1 MSAKSSQTIGFIGV
15 GDMGGPMAR
24 NLMRAGFAVIVFDID
39 ASRTT
44 ALADAGAALG
54 RDATDVANRASI
66 VFACLNSVEG
76 MRSVAAAVGRGSG
89 VEVYI
94 DLSTAG
100 PSLARE
106 LRDHFAGTDIQML
119 DAPISGQIER
129 AIDATLAI
137 MASGP
142 REAFEMARPAFEA
155 MGQHVFYL
163 GDVAGGGQMMKVA
176 NNLINNVQAIATSEA
191 ILMGMKFGLEPEQM
205 FAVLNVST
213 GRNSQTEGNLKNA
226 VLNDNFGLG
235 ADMSIS
241 KKDISLAVTEAE
253 RAGVHI
259 PTGRAAAELIAEAYA
274 HGPEGQRSSAI
285 FKHVARKS
293 GVEVKSS

>member
-1 MSAKSSQTIGFIGV
+1 MSATSRPTIGFVGV
-15 GDMGGPMAR
+15 GDMGGPMAC
-24 NLMRAGFAVIVFDID
+24 NLVKAGFEVIVFDID
-39 ASRTT
+39 TSRSAAVT
-44 ALADAGAALG
+44 AAGAALAQ
-54 RDATDVANRASI
+54 DATDVANRAAV

-76 MRSVAAAVGRGSG
+76 MRSVAAAVSRGSA
-89 VEVYI
+89 VRVYA

-100 PSLARE
+100 PSLAE
-106 LRDHFAGTDIQML
+106 ALRDHFNGTSIRML

-129 AIDATLAI
+129 AVDATLAI
-137 MASGP
+137 MVSGS
-142 REAFEMARPAFEA
+142 REAFEFAKPAFDA

-191 ILMGMKFGLEPEQM
+191 ILMGMKFGLDPEQM

-226 VLNDNFGLG
+226 VLNDNFALG
-235 ADMSIS
+235 ADLSIS
-241 KKDISLAVTEAE
+241 QKDISLAVAEAE
-253 RAGVHI
+253 RAGVHL
-259 PTGRAAAELIAEAYA
+259 PTGRAAAELIADAYA
-274 HGPEGQRSSAI
+274 HGPAGQRSSAI